1 LKKTEPPTEETISL
15 NEHQKIVSQKE
26 LEIKEAT
33 DLNNKL
39 KELKDERLD
48 ESIKKIQSLEIEL
61 NAYVFLL

>member
-1 LKKTEPPTEETISL
+1 L

-61 NAYVFLL
+61 NAYVFFLIYKN